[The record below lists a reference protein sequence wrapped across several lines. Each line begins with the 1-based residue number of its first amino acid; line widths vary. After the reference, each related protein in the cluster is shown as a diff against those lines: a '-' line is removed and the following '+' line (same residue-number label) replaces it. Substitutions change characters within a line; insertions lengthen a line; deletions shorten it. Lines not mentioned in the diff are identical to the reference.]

1 MAQPVRYLFD
11 LDLGEEPGHVI
22 RHVPAEAEAPAPPP
36 VPSIPEDL
44 VAQLIAD
51 AKREAFAEGVTQGE
65 RNAANTAAQTI
76 AALGTTL
83 ATQVA
88 PYAQALDEAILRH
101 QSEAASLAMAVSKKL
116 AHQLVARQ
124 PTVELEALIAEC
136 LEGLGA
142 VPHLVV
148 RCHPEMADAIRES
161 ATQHVNATGFAGR
174 LVIMGDEDIRLGDG
188 RMEWVNGGI
197 VRDIGQTTIQMERQ
211 ISDYLAARQRNP
223 NAKESG

>member
-1 MAQPVRYLFD
+1 MAQPARYMFD
-11 LDLGEEPGHVI
+11 LDLGEELGHVI
-22 RHVPAEAEAPAPPP
+22 RHVQPEAEEIAPPP

-51 AKREAFAEGVTQGE
+51 AKQEAFAEGVAQGE

-101 QSEAASLAMAVSKKL
+101 QSEAATLAMTVGKKL
-116 AHQLVARQ
+116 ALHLIARY

-136 LEGLGA
+136 LESLGE

-148 RCHPEMADAIRES
+148 RCHPEMADAIRAS
-161 ATQHVNATGFAGR
+161 ATQHINTTGFAGR
-174 LVIMGDEDIRLGDG
+174 LLIMGDEEVRLGDG
-188 RMEWVNGGI
+188 RMEWVNGGV
-197 VRDIGQTTIQMERQ
+197 VRDIAETSRQMDRQ

-223 NAKESG
+223 NAEENG